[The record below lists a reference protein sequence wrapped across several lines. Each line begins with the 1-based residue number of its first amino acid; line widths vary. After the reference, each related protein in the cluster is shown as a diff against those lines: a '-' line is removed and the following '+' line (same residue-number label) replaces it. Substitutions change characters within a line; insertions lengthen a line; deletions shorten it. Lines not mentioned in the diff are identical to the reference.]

1 MGRITV
7 GHNFDCKVQLKS
19 VLPILVAL
27 ACIAIPISSM
37 GQARQKQEL
46 QKLEVEKQTREKRVE
61 VLEKTADQAAAEIV
75 TLRNQLVN
83 AALVRDRM
91 EKSVER
97 SETRLKTL
105 RRNESMANARFL
117 ARRQALEDVV
127 IALIAVERD
136 RPPALAVRPTNATEA
151 ARVAILMRLVAPQL
165 DNRAREIAAEIGQLR
180 QVRQQ
185 ILMSNVDYRE
195 ATQNLITARATVGG
209 LIAKRQELEL
219 RLRRDAQT
227 ERGLIAQIASRAS
240 SLRDLISQLGDV
252 IGNTNKSGP
261 SFARGFETARG
272 KLLRPAFGQ
281 TITAFGADL
290 AEGGKANG
298 ITIRT
303 RARAQVI
310 SPYDGRIEFAA
321 PFRSYGRVLIINVG
335 TDYRVVL
342 AGLGNSYVQAGQ
354 EVLAGEPLGEMAS
367 DASII
372 PDLYVE
378 IRRGEATLDPSSWL
392 IGS

>member
-1 MGRITV
+1 M
-7 GHNFDCKVQLKS
+7 QLAG
-19 VLPILVAL
+19 LLT
-27 ACIAIPISSM
+27 IAICLLIPLHSF
-37 GQARQKQEL
+37 GQARQKKEL
-46 QKLEVEKQTREKRVE
+46 QILEVEKQTREKRAE

-75 TLRNQLVN
+75 TLRSQLVN
-83 AALVRDRM
+83 AALVRDRL

-97 SETRLKTL
+97 SESRLKTL

-117 ARRQALEDVV
+117 ARRQALEDVI

-165 DNRAREIAAEIGQLR
+165 DNRAREIAAEIGKLR
-180 QVRQQ
+180 QVRQD
-185 ILMSNVDYRE
+185 ILMSNRDYRE
-195 ATQNLITARATVGG
+195 ATENLITARATVGS

-227 ERGLIAQIASRAS
+227 ERGLIAQISSRAS
-240 SLRDLISQLGDV
+240 SLRDLIAQLGDAL
-252 IGNTNKSGP
+252 GNSQKNTPN
-261 SFARGFETARG
+261 FARGFENARG
-272 KLLRPAFGQ
+272 KLMRPAFGQ
-281 TITAFGADL
+281 TVTNFGAEL
-290 AEGGKANG
+290 SEGGLSNG

-310 SPYDGRIEFAA
+310 SPYDGRVEFAA

-335 TDYRVVL
+335 TNYRVVL
-342 AGLGNSYVQAGQ
+342 AGLGNSFVQAGQ
-354 EVLAGEPLGEMAS
+354 EVLAGEPLGEMTS

-378 IRRGEATLDPSSWL
+378 IRRGEATLDPSQWL
-392 IGS
+392 TGS